1 MKQSTKN
8 MICYALFGVLLIRNF
23 QLMKERD
30 FWKSQAT
37 FTDLKS
43 PTIILQ

>member
-30 FWKSQAT
+30 FWKSQAPK
-37 FTDLKS
+37 TDLQT
-43 PTIILQ
+43 PMIVLQ

>member
-30 FWKSQAT
+30 FWKAQAT

-43 PTIILQ
+43 PTI